1 MSTTRYTNVVNPSDD
16 AVKFLLDHCN
26 APDTFGTHPVL
37 QFLLSDFPARIDA
50 WLHLFS
56 EKNQVSESALIS
68 LAYHHGFLTYLPP
81 GEKVMSGRQ
90 FLRSDSSGKL
100 GLIAQT
106 RTYRK
111 LFLESALFF

>member
-68 LAYHHGFLTYLPP
+68 LATMDSLPT
-81 GEKVMSGRQ
+81 S
-90 FLRSDSSGKL
+90 LRAK
-100 GLIAQT
+100 
-106 RTYRK
+106 K
-111 LFLESALFF
+111 